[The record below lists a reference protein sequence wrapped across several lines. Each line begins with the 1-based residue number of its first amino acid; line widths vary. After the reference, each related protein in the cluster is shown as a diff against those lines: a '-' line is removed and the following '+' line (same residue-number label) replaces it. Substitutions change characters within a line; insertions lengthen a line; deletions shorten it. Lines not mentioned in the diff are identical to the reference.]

1 MHPHP
6 RKVSPA
12 LKAVLEYGP
21 LLLFFVTYNRLKGE
35 TVMLG
40 GTGYSGL
47 MVATMMLVP
56 LTVLTTLILW
66 RLTGKLSMMQ
76 IVTVVLLVVFGGLSL
91 WLNDP
96 RFFKM
101 KPTLLYLLFAGVLG
115 LGLAMRRN
123 WLAALMGEAMP
134 MRPEGWRIL
143 TLRTAVMF
151 AGLAVLN
158 EVIWRNMAESTWVNF
173 KIFGTT
179 AILFAFFIAQVGL
192 VRRYSLD
199 PGAGA
204 GGRGAD
210 VDHPDRRA

>member
-96 RFFKM
+96 SFFKM

-143 TLRTAVMF
+143 TMRTALMF

-199 PGAGA
+199 PDAGT
-204 GGRGAD
+204 GGRGTD
-210 VDHPDRRA
+210 VDHPDSRA